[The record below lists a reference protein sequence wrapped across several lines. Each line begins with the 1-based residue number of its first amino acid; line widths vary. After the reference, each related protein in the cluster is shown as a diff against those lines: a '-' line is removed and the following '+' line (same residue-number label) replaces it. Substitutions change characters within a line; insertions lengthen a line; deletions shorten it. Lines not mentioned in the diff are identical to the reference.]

1 MIARRLMRVETADGT
16 LFVPAPAY
24 RCWRCD
30 ALMPVER
37 EREPLC
43 EVCESATA
51 DKATIR
57 RGTKIVAEHRRDTSG
72 DGRRWFKALT

>member
-1 MIARRLMRVETADGT
+1 MMIARRLMRIETADGT

-43 EVCESATA
+43 EVCESAA
-51 DKATIR
+51 AQMAQDGPKRAATV
-57 RGTKIVAEHRRDTSG
+57 G
-72 DGRRWFKALT
+72 LLM